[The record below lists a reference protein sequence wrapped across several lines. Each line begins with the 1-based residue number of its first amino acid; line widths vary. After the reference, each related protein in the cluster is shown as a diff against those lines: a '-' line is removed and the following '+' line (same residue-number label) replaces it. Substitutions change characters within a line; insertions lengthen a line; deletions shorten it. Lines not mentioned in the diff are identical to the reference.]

1 MKRGIGMNRSKII
14 TRIAIY
20 TTVSMI
26 IIFLLNFISL
36 KDNTG
41 KHLSFFVIS
50 SICVLIIYSILCSV
64 IVIKSAI
71 LEKKDEQKNTQR
83 NISNLSYRE
92 FKNVHIN
99 STNLISELI
108 SKDEINCKAKL
119 KENVEVVCKIKT
131 DTEVILPIDRF
142 LEFFTFDD

>member
-1 MKRGIGMNRSKII
+1 MNRSKII

-50 SICVLIIYSILCSV
+50 GICVLIIYSILCSV

-71 LEKKDEQKNTQR
+71 LEKKR
-83 NISNLSYRE
+83 
-92 FKNVHIN
+92 
-99 STNLISELI
+99 
-108 SKDEINCKAKL
+108 
-119 KENVEVVCKIKT
+119 
-131 DTEVILPIDRF
+131 
-142 LEFFTFDD
+142 